1 MGAGD
6 GHLLE
11 RRISVDRED
20 EEDSVLVYCE
30 PVRAARAV
38 GLKEF
43 AKHVLHAQQ
52 TSAYVSIRAARAVGL
67 KEFAKHVLQI

>member
-1 MGAGD
+1 
-6 GHLLE
+6 
-11 RRISVDRED
+11 
-20 EEDSVLVYCE
+20 VYCE

>member
-6 GHLLE
+6 GHLLQL
-11 RRISVDRED
+11 RISVDRED
-20 EEDSVLVYCE
+20 EEDSVLVYRE

-43 AKHVLHAQQ
+43 AKHVL
-52 TSAYVSIRAARAVGL
+52 
-67 KEFAKHVLQI
+67 QI

>member
-6 GHLLE
+6 GHLLQ

-20 EEDSVLVYCE
+20 EENSVLVYRE

-43 AKHVLHAQQ
+43 AKHVLHAKH
-52 TSAYVSIRAARAVGL
+52 TSAYVRLEPLVSRSSPSMYYY
-67 KEFAKHVLQI
+67 